1 MNQNKLSFK
10 SEKLI
15 VDWIGFNIQAVG
27 NIKQVEIIANYLF
40 QNFGFNSTFADG
52 LDGKEKTLFNDS
64 KNEYQVS
71 FRIYKYSDIYWDG
84 IKIDFS
90 GRNGH
95 QFYNLI
101 AANQINWEV
110 FNPEKSFRLCRLDLC
125 YLHNKTNTS
134 TNIESFLKRCYQ
146 KVSKTNAIK
155 NFSLQQNHSS
165 YILKI
170 GKRGSP
176 NHYRVYENHSQ
187 IRFELEQKGLKIK
200 ALQNFLFEDQIENFE
215 RVMTEGFFNYS
226 KKVLAIDENYTDWL
240 IDYSRRRNQYK
251 NLLIT
256 GYFNQKSANFQ
267 LVHIDEKK
275 NFFRFLQFLAFSRT
289 QTANTKIFWDQS
301 YSIVQFKIIDFMDF
315 IQINNKNQYQ
325 REQLIQFFEKLQ
337 TMKPFVKIFTNE
349 SFQSFVIFPVVKA
362 RKEFGEYG
370 TWIVEVAILQEL
382 YFYSYRFFLPKYFL
396 TYQKDFELQIKLQFI
411 QSYSSQNLKKTF
423 YLNQIL
429 GQYKHVNN
437 QKKAQLKRLIQESF
451 QQALKHKI
459 IQNYCQIEF
468 KNKKRK
474 TQYLQI
480 QDLNPLLIGQSNTI
494 DFYERLFL

>member
-1 MNQNKLSFK
+1 
-10 SEKLI
+10 
-15 VDWIGFNIQAVG
+15 
-27 NIKQVEIIANYLF
+27 
-40 QNFGFNSTFADG
+40 
-52 LDGKEKTLFNDS
+52 
-64 KNEYQVS
+64 
-71 FRIYKYSDIYWDG
+71 
-84 IKIDFS
+84 
-90 GRNGH
+90 
-95 QFYNLI
+95 
-101 AANQINWEV
+101 
-110 FNPEKSFRLCRLDLC
+110 
-125 YLHNKTNTS
+125 
-134 TNIESFLKRCYQ
+134 
-146 KVSKTNAIK
+146 
-155 NFSLQQNHSS
+155 
-165 YILKI
+165 
-170 GKRGSP
+170 
-176 NHYRVYENHSQ
+176 
-187 IRFELEQKGLKIK
+187 
-200 ALQNFLFEDQIENFE
+200 
-215 RVMTEGFFNYS
+215 
-226 KKVLAIDENYTDWL
+226 
-240 IDYSRRRNQYK
+240 
-251 NLLIT
+251 
-256 GYFNQKSANFQ
+256 
-267 LVHIDEKK
+267 
-275 NFFRFLQFLAFSRT
+275 
-289 QTANTKIFWDQS
+289 
-301 YSIVQFKIIDFMDF
+301 MDF

-396 TYQKDFELQIKLQFI
+396 TYQKHFELQIKLQFI

-429 GQYKHVNN
+429 GQYKDVNN

-474 TQYLQI
+474 TQYVQI